1 MIKNNGG
8 KTFLPAT
15 PQCYLELWH
24 RIVWPMALKKYG
36 GDTIKGSILD
46 KKVSTT
52 NDKLERIKQF
62 GPSWSWMSL
71 SREAQNQE
79 WAIDADPGLL

>member
-1 MIKNNGG
+1 MIKSHGG
-8 KTFLPAT
+8 KTFIPAM

-46 KKVSTT
+46 KKVLTT
-52 NDKLERIKQF
+52 NSQLERIKQF
-62 GPSWSWMSL
+62 GPAWSWMSL
-71 SREAQNQE
+71 SPQAKAEE
-79 WAIDADPGLL
+79 WELESNG

>member
-1 MIKNNGG
+1 MIKNHGG
-8 KTFLPAT
+8 KTFIPAM

-24 RIVWPMALKKYG
+24 RIVWPMALKEYG
-36 GDTIKGSILD
+36 GDMNKGSILA

-71 SREAQNQE
+71 SREAREQE